1 MATKQTPK
9 RKICSIITSKTFPAL
24 TNPRQETSTRCTS
37 YYTICYISQ
46 FATPILQLVLS
57 SLHPP
62 PESATHALTS
72 SHGVPARAVSDATL
86 EALVS
91 AGTRLAVGARH
102 RRVVRRVRLGQ
113 VTKRRVVGTGRVL
126 TRARAS
132 ALVVGVVGDEIAAV
146 QVRRH
151 DERVRHDP
159 ANHQQRLRRFLPT
172 HQKHSLKVS

>member
-1 MATKQTPK
+1 MCTV
-9 RKICSIITSKTFPAL
+9 RVHKTLKLRRLPHHHSPSRFK
-24 TNPRQETSTRCTS
+24 
-37 YYTICYISQ
+37 
-46 FATPILQLVLS
+46 ATPP
-57 SLHPP
+57 SLDQSH
-62 PESATHALTS
+62 TLIS
-72 SHGVPARAVSDATL
+72 SHGVPARAAGDATL

-91 AGTRLAVGARH
+91 AGTRLTVGARH

-132 ALVVGVVGDEIAAV
+132 ALIVGVVSDEIAAV

-159 ANHQQRLRRFLPT
+159 ANHHQRLRRFLPINQSST
-172 HQKHSLKVS
+172 QEIKYG